1 MTFKNNIKLLNSYKT
16 RSNKNNDM
24 IDSIISLYEEKKIPN
39 MKTAENAVVML
50 SSKHKATIPKA
61 LENYKKIVAKYTDA
75 EPMTGRLSRPD
86 FSTNSTT
93 GLNKAKTHIQF
104 NIRTSNHSRFDKSE
118 EGAEKLTLDD
128 VYRQVK
134 LKLVKEVAAVMA
146 HKKSMKIK
154 AGVKFEIGKIKI
166 DAFQDEH
173 TEKDKD

>member
-61 LENYKKIVAKYTDA
+61 LENYKNIVAKYTDA

-93 GLNKAKTHIQF
+93 N
-104 NIRTSNHSRFDKSE
+104 
-118 EGAEKLTLDD
+118 LDQSQKPYP
-128 VYRQVK
+128 VQ
-134 LKLVKEVAAVMA
+134 
-146 HKKSMKIK
+146 H
-154 AGVKFEIGKIKI
+154 
-166 DAFQDEH
+166 
-173 TEKDKD
+173 

>member
-24 IDSIISLYEEKKIPN
+24 IDSIITLYEEKKIPN

-61 LENYKKIVAKYTDA
+61 LENYKKIVAKYTHA

-93 GLNKAKTHIQF
+93 GLDKAKTHIQF
-104 NIRTSNHSRFDKSE
+104 NIRT
-118 EGAEKLTLDD
+118 
-128 VYRQVK
+128 
-134 LKLVKEVAAVMA
+134 
-146 HKKSMKIK
+146 
-154 AGVKFEIGKIKI
+154 
-166 DAFQDEH
+166 
-173 TEKDKD
+173 

>member
-39 MKTAENAVVML
+39 MKTADNAVVML

-61 LENYKKIVAKYTDA
+61 LENYKNIVAKYTDA

-93 GLNKAKTHIQF
+93 NLDKAKGHIQF

-118 EGAEKLTLDD
+118 EGAEHLTLDE

-134 LKLVKEVAAVMA
+134 MKLC
-146 HKKSMKIK
+146 
-154 AGVKFEIGKIKI
+154 
-166 DAFQDEH
+166 
-173 TEKDKD
+173 